1 MRLLLRLGS
10 ALLVLA
16 LSSTGAA
23 AQRQGAPVDSARL
36 AALKDEI
43 AREIEGMHEF
53 TQQMVDQV
61 FSYGELGFQESE
73 SSRYLVGIL
82 RRNGFT
88 VQEGI
93 AGIPTA
99 WMASWGSGKPVIA
112 LGSDLDGIP
121 QASQKPGVAYHSPLV
136 EGAPGHGE
144 GHNSGLPVVITAAIA
159 TKKVMQRER
168 IAGTIRIWPGVAEE
182 LVAAKAWFVRE
193 GFFRDVDVTI
203 FTHVGSNLNVSY
215 GPSDGTGLVSVLY
228 RFQGETAHSAGAPW
242 RGRSALDAVE
252 LMNAGW
258 NYRREH
264 LRLPHRSHYVITEG
278 GDQPNVVPRTAAVWY
293 YFREVEYPRIR
304 ELWEIGNQIAQG
316 ATLMTGTTLD
326 TVQVLGAAWPRHF
339 NRPVAMAMYDN
350 IRRVG
355 LPRWDEADQA
365 LARALQRELGNEKT
379 PGLDTALA
387 KIDSGVPPE
396 QNRGGGSDDIGDIS
410 WVVPTITLRYPA
422 NIPNLPGH
430 HWSNAVSMATPIA
443 HKGST
448 AGAKATAMTLLDLF
462 TRPELVDSAWSY
474 FRDVQT
480 RDIKYEPLIRPG
492 DQPPV
497 EMNAQTMQRYRP
509 QMRRY
514 YYDSRR
520 YRTYLEQLGI
530 TYPTVRAP
538 EPQQD

>member
-1 MRLLLRLGS
+1 
-10 ALLVLA
+10 
-16 LSSTGAA
+16 
-23 AQRQGAPVDSARL
+23 
-36 AALKDEI
+36 
-43 AREIEGMHEF
+43 
-53 TQQMVDQV
+53 
-61 FSYGELGFQESE
+61 
-73 SSRYLVGIL
+73 
-82 RRNGFT
+82 
-88 VQEGI
+88 
-93 AGIPTA
+93 
-99 WMASWGSGKPVIA
+99 
-112 LGSDLDGIP
+112 
-121 QASQKPGVAYHSPLV
+121 
-136 EGAPGHGE
+136 
-144 GHNSGLPVVITAAIA
+144 
-159 TKKVMQRER
+159 
-168 IAGTIRIWPGVAEE
+168 
-182 LVAAKAWFVRE
+182 
-193 GFFRDVDVTI
+193 
-203 FTHVGSNLNVSY
+203 
-215 GPSDGTGLVSVLY
+215 
-228 RFQGETAHSAGAPW
+228 
-242 RGRSALDAVE
+242 
-252 LMNAGW
+252 
-258 NYRREH
+258 
-264 LRLPHRSHYVITEG
+264 
-278 GDQPNVVPRTAAVWY
+278 VVPRTAAVWY

-339 NRPVAMAMYDN
+339 NRPVALAMYDN

-379 PGLDTALA
+379 PGLDTVLA

-396 QNRGGGSDDIGDIS
+396 ENRGGGSDDIGDVS

-474 FRDVQT
+474 FRNVQT

-497 EMNAQTMQRYRP
+497 EMNAQVMQRYRP
-509 QMRRY
+509 LMRPY

>member
-10 ALLVLA
+10 ALLALA
-16 LSSTGAA
+16 LSSTGVA

-43 AREIEGMHEF
+43 AREIDGMHEF
-53 TQQMVDQV
+53 TQQMVDQI

-73 SSRYLVGIL
+73 SSRYLVNIL

-121 QASQKPGVAYHSPLV
+121 QASQKPGVAYHAPLV

-168 IAGTIRIWPGVAEE
+168 IGGTIRIWPGVAEE

-379 PGLDTALA
+379 SGLDTALA
-387 KIDSGVPPE
+387 RIDSGVPPE

-474 FRDVQT
+474 FRNVQT
-480 RDIKYEPLIRPG
+480 RDVKYEPLIRPG

-497 EMNAQTMQRYRP
+497 EMNAQVMQRYRP

-520 YRTYLEQLGI
+520 HRTYLEQLGI
-530 TYPTVRAP
+530 AYPTVRAP
-538 EPQQD
+538 EPQPD